1 MVLGDETHEEGDEG
15 GFGDE
20 KADGG
25 EVEEDV
31 FKDDGEFDVG
41 GGHGVE
47 ELGAEAMVGV
57 VCDNSI
63 VG

>member
-1 MVLGDETHEEGDEG
+1 MLGYETHEEGDEG
-15 GFGDE
+15 GLGDE
-20 KADGG
+20 EADGG
-25 EVEEDV
+25 EVKEDV

-47 ELGAEAMVGV
+47 ELGAEAMIGV
-57 VCDNSI
+57 VCYYGV